1 MKVSMVLGIRPDI
14 IRASQ
19 IIELLRNHYKKEFE
33 LIWTGQHYSPNLK
46 DIFFENLN
54 VGMPDVELNVQ
65 GETDAEISGNGIKA
79 LFTHLAET
87 KPKVVVFLGDTN
99 TVLTSLAAAQLNIPI
114 IHIEGCM
121 RSYDW
126 RMPEEK
132 YRTVVDHISD
142 RIFAYTEF
150 YRENG
155 IAEGIHPNRIIVT
168 GNPIVEVLNKFI
180 KSEKYSSVIYGTL
193 SDRSLESKKYYL
205 ATCHRREN
213 VESEKSLRNIFKL
226 FSALD
231 SPVILPLS
239 YRTEKKLKEYK
250 IEIPKNVFIEEPLPY
265 AEFIALL
272 NKSLAVLTD
281 SGTVIEEACI
291 LGVPS
296 IQLRKSTERPE
307 VYEVESSVKYDPSIE
322 NSIIDVLECLN
333 SLLTTTWEHP
343 FGDGSASIRIFNGIV
358 DFEELNIS
366 SRIPD
371 FSNPSVKKAY
381 QVNE

>member
-1 MKVSMVLGIRPDI
+1 MVLGIRPDI

-19 IIELLRNHYKKEFE
+19 IIESLRNHYKEEFE

-46 DIFFENLN
+46 DVFFENLN
-54 VGMPDVELNVQ
+54 VGMPEVELNID

-79 LFTHLAET
+79 LFSHLSKT
-87 KPKVVVFLGDTN
+87 MPKVVVFLGDTN

-142 RIFAYTEF
+142 RIFAYTAS

-155 IAEGIHPNRIIVT
+155 IVEGIDPNRIIVT
-168 GNPIVEVLNKFI
+168 GNPIVEVLNTFI
-180 KSEKYSSVIYGTL
+180 DSEKYSSEIARTL
-193 SDRSLESKKYYL
+193 NSRNLQLKKYFL

-213 VESEKSLRNIFKL
+213 VESEESLRNIFKL
-226 FSALD
+226 FSELD
-231 SPVILPLS
+231 LPVILPLS
-239 YRTEKKLKEYK
+239 YRTEKKLREYK
-250 IEIPKNVFIEEPLPY
+250 IEIPENVMIEEPISY
-265 AEFIALL
+265 AEFIVLL

-307 VYEVESSVKYDPSIE
+307 VYEVKSSVKYDPSVE
-322 NSIIDVLECLN
+322 NSIQEVIGRLE

-343 FGDGSASIRIFNGIV
+343 FGDGSASMRIFNGIV

-371 FSNPSVKKAY
+371 FTRPSVKKAY
-381 QVNE
+381 QIDG